1 MWFIHGAIVG
11 GWLDIGRVPLMLYE
25 IIMPVK
31 HTKTDYLKFA
41 ILFALLCLIQSCISD
56 QPIWEWLLESN

>member
-11 GWLDIGRVPLMLYE
+11 GWLEIGRVPLMLYE

-41 ILFALLCLIQSCISD
+41 ILLTKFATAKASIST
-56 QPIWEWLLESN
+56 